1 MRISCLQ
8 FSQIKFSKRLGLM
21 PPQNQIDTL
30 IYSICQ
36 TNSCSMEQKYF
47 FHLVLK
53 KIKQMGDFSNKI
65 ALLKELFRTLDGK
78 KLMSIFFKKFLT
90 IKLAGI

>member
-65 ALLKELFRTLDGK
+65 AGIIQDFRWQEV
-78 KLMSIFFKKFLT
+78 
-90 IKLAGI
+90 